1 MQEEVD
7 HPLYPRAPLN
17 EADAVAW
24 IFTNKDSELQM
35 YSFKF
40 WPLEPTDVRLK
51 ILHTSICHSD
61 IMHSRGLWGNHSSIQ
76 ENSLTPAALA
86 MKSLPR
92 SQWSVKKSTIS
103 R

>member
-7 HPLYPRAPLN
+7 HPFYPRAPMS

-24 IFTNKDSELQM
+24 IFTSKDSELEM

-40 WPLEPTDVRLK
+40 WPLEPSDVRIK

-61 IMHSRGLWGNHSSIQ
+61 IMHSRGLWGTSASTQ
-76 ENSLTPAALA
+76 ARRPTPAARA
-86 MKSLPR
+86 TR
-92 SQWSVKKSTIS
+92 SS
-103 R
+103 RR

>member
-24 IFTNKDSELQM
+24 IFTSKDSDLQM

-40 WPLEPTDVRLK
+40 WPLEPSDVRLK
-51 ILHTSICHSD
+51 ILHTSICYSD
-61 IMHSRGLWGNHSSIQ
+61 IMHSRGYWGNSSSIQ
-76 ENSLTPAALA
+76 ENRRTPAALA
-86 MKSLPR
+86 TKSSL
-92 SQWSVKKSTIS
+92 KSPWWA
-103 R
+103 RK